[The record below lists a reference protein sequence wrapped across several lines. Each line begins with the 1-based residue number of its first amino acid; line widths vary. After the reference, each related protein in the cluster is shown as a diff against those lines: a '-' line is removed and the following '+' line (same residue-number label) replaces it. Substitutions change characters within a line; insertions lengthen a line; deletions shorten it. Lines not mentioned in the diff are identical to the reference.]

1 MNENQTNQDRN
12 KKKYEKPVL
21 RIIELAAEE
30 VLAAGCKLSFG
41 GSAFGSIGS
50 CLGMHCAGPGS

>member
-1 MNENQTNQDRN
+1 MKREE

-30 VLAAGCKLSFG
+30 TMTIGCKTLSGLATRSNPAGCVGLQHCSGK
-41 GSAFGSIGS
+41 GS
-50 CLGMHCAGPGS
+50 